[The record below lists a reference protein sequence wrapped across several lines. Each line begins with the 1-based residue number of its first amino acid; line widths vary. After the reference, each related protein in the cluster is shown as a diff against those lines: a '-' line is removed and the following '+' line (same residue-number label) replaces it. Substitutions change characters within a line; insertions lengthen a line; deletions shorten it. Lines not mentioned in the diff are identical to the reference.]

1 MPVVVPLV
9 VVVGVLVEEEPVAP
23 AGIVGKPVVVPGE
36 LVERDEEQA
45 FAIAMVRGVGS
56 ALACDVP
63 GDDPRCIPCNPLQW
77 LVPSIQ
83 HSQWAWA
90 LTL

>member
-9 VVVGVLVEEEPVAP
+9 VGLGVLADEEPVAP
-23 AGIVGKPVVVPGE
+23 AGIVGKPVVVLGG
-36 LVERDEEQA
+36 LVGRSEEQA
-45 FAIAMVRGVGS
+45 LAIAMVPEVGF

-63 GDDPRCIPCNPLQW
+63 GGDPRCVPCDPLQW

-83 HSQWAWA
+83 HSQWVWA

>member
-9 VVVGVLVEEEPVAP
+9 VVLGVLADEEPEAP
-23 AGIVGKPVVVPGE
+23 AGTVGKLVVLLGE
-36 LVERDEEQA
+36 LVGRYEGQA
-45 FAIAMVRGVGS
+45 LAIAVVPEVGF

-63 GDDPRCIPCNPLQW
+63 GGGPRCVPCDPLQW
-77 LVPSIQ
+77 LALSIR
-83 HSQWAWA
+83 HNRWAWA